1 MSRFFGGTPLD
12 TTCPSAALRPGR
24 THGLLRL
31 TTCLLLVLSACTSG
45 ADEDSST
52 TASSAGVSSSTS
64 TPAAQPLLVVD
75 VEALP
80 VEEQLT
86 FAALQGIVNRDTPT
100 LYLVGLRSAQDFD
113 VDPSAQAWLA
123 DVVDLPVE
131 EIDPDEALARLLPR
145 SAGLVVWDP
154 AVPYESQNVATTIA
168 GVEDLVPVDP
178 PTAERFT
185 AEFDQRVVRDL
196 RDLHLVEPD
205 EWYSWATDNLD
216 PAQAYPFPVWT
227 GRPRNGKPVQ
237 PGLRDWAV
245 MNRAFVFDADPAA
258 ERGLLDRTLAMFPAG
273 TPIYGYPFFDTDL
286 YLETGLAINEAIAA
300 ASVAAAGHWL
310 VPTTDAANLSVHV
323 HLGPATA
330 KPVWDDTP
338 RTPDD
343 ATTYVSFTISDG
355 DAMGYVQTLLRHL
368 HLDGI
373 EPGSIPIG
381 VSISPYL
388 AEDAP
393 KIWDWLITEAP
404 EQVRYVAGPSGAGY
418 AYPYAMSDLGGY
430 LDHSR
435 ELLDRHGLRSTW
447 ILNPPLTGSS
457 SVEELEQ
464 FVARTQPSLLL
475 TDYGSAPPE
484 PPTVAFVD
492 GVPVVHTVMISSDSV
507 DIAEVIRS
515 VASTQPAG
523 PKFVAIALNTWGTGI
538 DDAERAMTALGPGFE
553 AVAPDAFAGL
563 LRGANAAGY
572 DGSLERWTPP
582 PAPDPGMCR
591 ATVADLDGSGDP
603 FASRFLGRLLAQAS
617 LDAGLRLE
625 SPAPGTIIARFDT
638 DTLAKNATDFA
649 GSNLHLGYG
658 ESAVDSAEVTLSL
671 REITIPGVDVTAG
684 EALALRADEPRG
696 EVGIELTG
704 ATAVV
709 PGPDV
714 ALRAE
719 LAVTATWN
727 PGDTPHSVTVSGPVT
742 CTPIRP

>member
-1 MSRFFGGTPLD
+1 MSLFCDRQAPGPTS
-12 TTCPSAALRPGR
+12 TSRAMRPVGAHR
-24 THGLLRL
+24 LLRL
-31 TTCLLLVLSACTSG
+31 TTCLLLLLSACTSG
-45 ADEDSST
+45 ADDDAST
-52 TASSAGVSSSTS
+52 TEPSAAASPPGS
-64 TPAAQPLLVVD
+64 TPSVPPLLVVD
-75 VEALP
+75 VEALS

-86 FAALQGIVNRDTPT
+86 FAALQGIVNRETPT
-100 LYLVGLRSAQDFD
+100 LYLIGLRSAQDFD
-113 VDPSAQAWLA
+113 VDPSAETWLRDA
-123 DVVDLPVE
+123 VDLPTEQVS
-131 EIDPDEALARLLPR
+131 PDDALARLLPR
-145 SAGLVVWDP
+145 TAGLVVWDP
-154 AVPYESQNVATTIA
+154 AVAYESQNVATTIA

-178 PTAERFT
+178 QTAERFT
-185 AEFDQRVVRDL
+185 TEFDQRVVRDL
-196 RDLHLVEPD
+196 RDLHLLGPD

-216 PAQAYPFPVWT
+216 PAQPHPFPVWM

-286 YLETGLAINEAIAA
+286 YVETGLAINEAIAA
-300 ASVAAAGHWL
+300 AAVAAAGHWL

-330 KPVWDDTP
+330 RPTWDDTP

-355 DAMGYVQTLLRHL
+355 DAMGYDQTLLRHL
-368 HLDGI
+368 HLDDI

-393 KIWDWLITEAP
+393 RIWDWLVTEAP

-457 SVEELEQ
+457 SVDELQQ
-464 FVARTQPSLLL
+464 FVARTKPSLLL

-492 GVPVVHTVMISSDSV
+492 GVPVVHTVMISSESV
-507 DIAEVIRS
+507 DIAEIVRS
-515 VASTQPAG
+515 VAATQPAG

-538 DDAERAMTALGPGFE
+538 DDAERAMATLGPGFE
-553 AVAPDAFAGL
+553 AVAPDTFAGL
-563 LRGANAAGY
+563 LRGAEAAGY
-572 DGSLERWTPP
+572 VGSRETWAPLPT
-582 PAPDPGMCR
+582 PDPGMCR

-603 FASRFLGRLLAQAS
+603 FASRFLGQLLAQAS
-617 LDAGLRLE
+617 LDAGLRLD
-625 SPAPGTIIARFDT
+625 SSAPGTIIARFDT
-638 DTLAKNATDFA
+638 DKLARNATDFA
-649 GSNLHLGYG
+649 SSNLHLGYG
-658 ESAVDSAEVTLSL
+658 EAAVDSAEVTLTL
-671 REITIPGVDVTAG
+671 RGLTIPGADATTS
-684 EALALRADEPRG
+684 ETLELHTDEPRG
-696 EVGIELTG
+696 DVGIELTG
-704 ATAVV
+704 AASDALA
-709 PGPDV
+709 PDT

-727 PGDTPHSVTVSGPVT
+727 PGDAPHTVTVSGPIS
-742 CTPIRP
+742 CTPLRP